1 MRQLPNPAALAAQ
14 NKKSG
19 GDSERGDSTP
29 ITEDEYASQ
38 LDECHT
44 RIAEFL
50 IKNFRETAVSFDVT
64 KYHGKVILRV
74 RKDYEETGQWKCVR
88 QRDEGAIFLRFSMVR

>member
-19 GDSERGDSTP
+19 GDEKSDSTP
-29 ITEDEYASQ
+29 ITEDEYARQ

-50 IKNFRETAVSFDVT
+50 VKNFRETALSFDVS

-88 QRDEGAIFLRFSMVR
+88 QKDEGAVFLRFSMVR